1 MPQTMMSAA
10 VVPKSFKASETI
22 ASLLGTIHR
31 MRVGIFYRMAQEIE
45 RRHQHLHCKIKPNI
59 VLMVP
64 EVIVA
69 AGFSERLNL

>member
-1 MPQTMMSAA
+1 
-10 VVPKSFKASETI
+10 
-22 ASLLGTIHR
+22 

-45 RRHQHLHCKIKPNI
+45 RRHQHLHLKLKPNI